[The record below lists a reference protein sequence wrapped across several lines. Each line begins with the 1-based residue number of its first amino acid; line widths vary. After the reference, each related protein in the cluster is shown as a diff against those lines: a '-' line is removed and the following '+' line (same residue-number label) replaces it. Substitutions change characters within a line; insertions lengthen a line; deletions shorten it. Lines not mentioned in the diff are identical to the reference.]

1 VVILDMPPPDEAAV
15 VLPTVK
21 MDPRSRV
28 KLVIL
33 ELAFKD
39 DSGVSIPFVPYPV
52 SCTPVVGLN
61 LIKQPEVE
69 LDPVAL

>member
-1 VVILDMPPPDEAAV
+1 MLPADEAPV
-15 VLPTVK
+15 LLPTVK

>member
-1 VVILDMPPPDEAAV
+1 
-15 VLPTVK
+15 

-28 KLVIL
+28 KLVIE